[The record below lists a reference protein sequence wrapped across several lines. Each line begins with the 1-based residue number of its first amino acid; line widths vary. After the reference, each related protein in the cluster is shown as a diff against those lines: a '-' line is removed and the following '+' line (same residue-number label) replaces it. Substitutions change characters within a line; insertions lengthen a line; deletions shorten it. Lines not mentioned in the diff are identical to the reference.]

1 MAGTVALSATSVT
14 SRYHEPLWVG
24 RDLTVASL
32 LEWLIISQTIGG
44 IIMDTYRGY
53 TAQQWAEAFYDTQ
66 DGSTNAREL
75 QQATGLPLERC
86 AELWLMFINYC
97 KED

>member
-1 MAGTVALSATSVT
+1 
-14 SRYHEPLWVG
+14 
-24 RDLTVASL
+24 
-32 LEWLIISQTIGG
+32 
-44 IIMDTYRGY
+44 MDTYRGY